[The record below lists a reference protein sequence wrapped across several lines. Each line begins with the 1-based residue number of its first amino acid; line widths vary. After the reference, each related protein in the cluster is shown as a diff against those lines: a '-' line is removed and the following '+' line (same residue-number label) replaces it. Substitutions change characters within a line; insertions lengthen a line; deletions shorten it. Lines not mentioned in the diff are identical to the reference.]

1 MFRVRLMKLKEL
13 KEKPQAEL
21 LKLLEEK
28 RGALGVLRFK
38 LSSGGLKNVREPGT
52 LRKEI
57 ARLLTLINLE
67 KKS

>member
-1 MFRVRLMKLKEL
+1 MKPKE
-13 KEKPQAEL
+13 
-21 LKLLEEK
+21 
-28 RGALGVLRFK
+28 
-38 LSSGGLKNVREPGT
+38 LKNVREPGT